1 MQENASEVYVRQ
13 LSDIAR
19 KLPEEKLIKVL
30 SFARK
35 VKEESQKSSPYLT
48 SKEILDLAHDRTA
61 QLKRESRF
69 AVETQYQALLQA
81 LQTDIEAKG
90 IAVEDFPRGD

>member
-1 MQENASEVYVRQ
+1 M
-13 LSDIAR
+13 I
-19 KLPEEKLIKVL
+19 I
-30 SFARK
+30 
-35 VKEESQKSSPYLT
+35 
-48 SKEILDLAHDRTA
+48 DLEHDRTA